1 MSGHSK
7 WATIKHKKG
16 AADAR
21 RGKIFTKLI
30 REIMV
35 AAKLGGELENPR
47 LRTAVM
53 KARAANM
60 PKDTIERAIKKGM
73 GELGA
78 TEYFENLYEG
88 YAPGGVA
95 VMVETLTDNKNR
107 TAAEMRSIFSKAGGN
122 LGDSGCVSY
131 LFNKRALFAFES
143 SEVDEEALFEAALEL
158 GVEDVLV
165 GDESIEIIA
174 DPGDYE
180 ATLEGLGAKELRP
193 RSSEITLIANSYIN
207 LDDEA
212 TRRVLRLLD
221 ALDDNDDV
229 QNVSSNLDI
238 PDNFDSDG

>member
-1 MSGHSK
+1 M
-7 WATIKHKKG
+7 
-16 AADAR
+16 R
-21 RGKIFTKLI
+21 R
-30 REIMV
+30 
-35 AAKLGGELENPR
+35 A
-47 LRTAVM
+47 
-53 KARAANM
+53 
-60 PKDTIERAIKKGM
+60 
-73 GELGA
+73 
-78 TEYFENLYEG
+78 
-88 YAPGGVA
+88 GVA

-165 GDESIEIIA
+165 GDGSIEIIA